1 MADKGTIYLVCQGR
15 PDNRRTHVPYGILYV
30 GQALRQAGYRVRLF
44 HLFEDRERP
53 LLEAIR
59 ESRPLF
65 VGFSNF
71 LSPLLEYDIRLSQKV
86 HALGVPVVWGGVY
99 STVCPEIV
107 LAADYVDYIVMGE
120 GEATA
125 PLLAEALRNRVL
137 PEGMVGV
144 GYKQQGERV
153 ITPHQ
158 ASAQELDRMAP
169 AWDLIDLES
178 YRTSIPGT
186 DIPNFAF
193 FLSRGCPFHCTFCY
207 NQADPER
214 SHWRIHSPD
223 YVREQLGY
231 LQKRLRLRAVS
242 LLGDNPFAY
251 SQKGQESIQAVA
263 ELGLR
268 WASVARVETV
278 GKEFTAWAQQ
288 AGAWWL
294 GFGIES
300 GSERILRMM
309 RKGFN
314 LNQARHCFECLAP
327 TGISLEANW
336 MFFLPDETEQDRQ
349 LSYALMN
356 ELYRL
361 NPNSYFTHTWFRPY
375 PRTPLWQRCLELGWK
390 PPGNNEEW
398 AACSADKSY
407 APFSPWS
414 AGQSNRLAWALIALY
429 RYPAKAPGFGP
440 LTRKVLQWRL
450 REGSFRLPLED
461 VAVALLRKARAYRS
475 RSHRSS
481 QGRSLIQR
489 PGG

>member
-1 MADKGTIYLVCQGR
+1 MADKGAIYLVCQGQ
-15 PDNRRTHVPYGILYV
+15 PDNLRTHVPYGILYV

-158 ASAQELDRMAP
+158 ASAQELDRVAP

-178 YRTSIPGT
+178 YAPPIPGT
-186 DIPNFAF
+186 NVPNFAF
-193 FLSRGCPFHCTFCY
+193 FISRGCPFHCTFCY

-214 SHWRIHSPD
+214 SRWRIHSPD

-231 LQKRLRLRAVS
+231 LQKRLRLQAVT

-251 SQKGQESIQAVA
+251 SKKGQESIQAVA

-268 WASVARVETV
+268 WSSMTRVETV
-278 GKEFTAWAQQ
+278 GKEFAAWAKQ
-288 AGAWWL
+288 AGAWQL
-294 GFGIES
+294 GFGLES

-314 LNQARHCFECLAP
+314 PDQVRRCFKCLEP
-327 TGISLEANW
+327 TGLNLRANW
-336 MFFLPDETEQDRQ
+336 MFFLPDETEQDRR
-349 LSYALMN
+349 LSYALMK

-361 NPNSYFTHTWFRPY
+361 NPHCSFTHTRFRPY
-375 PRTPLWQRCLELGWK
+375 PRTPLWQRCLELGWT
-390 PPGNNEEW
+390 PPASNEEW
-398 AACSADKSY
+398 AACAADPYY
-407 APFSPWS
+407 APFSDWS
-414 AGQSNRLAWALIALY
+414 AARRQRLTWVFLALY
-429 RYPAKAPGFGP
+429 GYPAEAPRFGTWSRS
-440 LTRKVLQWRL
+440 LLQLRL

-461 VAVALLRKARAYRS
+461 VAVALWRKVRA
-475 RSHRSS
+475 
-481 QGRSLIQR
+481 
-489 PGG
+489 